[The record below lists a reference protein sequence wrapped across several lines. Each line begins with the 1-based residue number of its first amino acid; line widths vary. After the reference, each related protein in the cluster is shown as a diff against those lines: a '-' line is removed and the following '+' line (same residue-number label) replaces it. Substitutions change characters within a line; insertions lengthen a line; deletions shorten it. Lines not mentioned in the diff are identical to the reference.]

1 LASVLY
7 ILLRYMSLTM
17 IMLHTIWSYNFVMTD
32 EMCLR
37 INLAVQFL
45 IAFSIPCV
53 QGIMLMRVCAIY
65 GPSRWVH
72 KILKVAFVLE
82 QVGLQTIAFLT
93 YNGYGAYGIEST
105 IHGYH
110 NCNTFIPLQDAITA
124 PWYFMQLTFET
135 MMVAVSV
142 FCLVRHARE
151 VRRRHRRWDWNYLFA
166 TMIRDHTLY
175 FVLYMVW
182 GTMNGVSNLSD
193 SSAPFINEL
202 LYNASN
208 FWLGYIQQYIL
219 VPHLVLDVRERC
231 DRVLNTEESNDSYDL
246 GTIVFTP
253 RRSLATPS
261 IGIDKE
267 RGKV

>member
-1 LASVLY
+1 MYVEEDGPEHFVDIRNDRAAEYLY
-7 ILLRYMSLTM
+7 TIGLTM
-17 IMLHTIWSYNFVMTD
+17 MYYDWVLNLPLEINVVSEEILIGLGALRSPSIYVPDDDHPRLYFRLHTIWGYNLVMTD
-32 EMCLR
+32 
-37 INLAVQFL
+37 
-45 IAFSIPCV
+45 
-53 QGIMLMRVCAIY
+53 
-65 GPSRWVH
+65 
-72 KILKVAFVLE
+72 E

-93 YNGYGAYGIEST
+93 YNGYRAYGIEST

-142 FCLVRHARE
+142 FCLVRHARD
-151 VRRRHRRWDWNYLFA
+151 VRRRYRRWDWNDLFA

-208 FWLGYIQQYIL
+208 FWLGYI
-219 VPHLVLDVRERC
+219 
-231 DRVLNTEESNDSYDL
+231 
-246 GTIVFTP
+246 
-253 RRSLATPS
+253 
-261 IGIDKE
+261 
-267 RGKV
+267 